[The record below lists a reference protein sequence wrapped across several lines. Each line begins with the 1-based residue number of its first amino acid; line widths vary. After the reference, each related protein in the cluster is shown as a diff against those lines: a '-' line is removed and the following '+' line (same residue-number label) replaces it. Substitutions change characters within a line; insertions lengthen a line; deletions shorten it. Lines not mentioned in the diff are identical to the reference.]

1 MSQTPLADRLAV
13 CSWSLHPAD
22 PAELIRQMQQLEMDK
37 IQLGLDPL
45 RAEEEWAGAGA
56 QLAEAGL
63 KVVSGMFGC
72 EGEDYSTLE
81 SIRRTGGIVP
91 DETWATNWQ
100 NIQKTVPIAQSL
112 GLKLVSF
119 HAGFLPE
126 ERSDPAYGK
135 LVDRLTQIAGAFA
148 AEGIDLAFETGQ
160 EDAATL
166 KGFLDRLA
174 LPNLGVNFDPANMIL
189 YAKGDPVESVK
200 ILMGYLKQVHVKDA
214 VKTATPGEWG
224 QEVIVGTGEVAWEAF
239 FAALEAGGFTGCLA
253 IEREAGDD
261 RVADIKAAK
270 DFVLKTVGKAG

>member
-224 QEVIVGTGEVAWEAF
+224 QEVVVGTGEVDWEAF

>member
-148 AEGIDLAFETGQ
+148 AEGFDLAFETGQ

>member
-224 QEVIVGTGEVAWEAF
+224 QEVIVGTGEVDWEAF